1 MPRSVISLAT
11 MAVLAYAG
19 ICAALFL
26 LQRSLIYL
34 PQPFPSETVSRAAV
48 LSVDGAEIRITVR
61 EGSGKGALIYFGGNA
76 EVVPL
81 SAPELAEAFPG
92 RSLYLPHY
100 RGYGGST
107 GRPSEAAFLA
117 DALAVY
123 DMVRR
128 SHDDIVV
135 TGRSL
140 GSAMATWVA
149 SRRTVSGLV
158 LVTPFDSLA
167 TVAARHYPFFPVRL
181 LLLDRYDA
189 ASWAP
194 AVEAPTLILAAGED
208 EIVPLRSVERLGA
221 AFRPGLA
228 SLKIVPGA
236 GHNTLSLLPGYVEPL
251 RVLP

>member
-1 MPRSVISLAT
+1 MTTLAAL
-11 MAVLAYAG
+11 AVLAYAG

-34 PQPFPSETVSRAAV
+34 PQPFPSEAVSRAAT
-48 LSVDGAEIRITVR
+48 LAVDGAEIRVTVR

-92 RSLYLPHY
+92 RTLYLPHY

-107 GRPSEAAFLA
+107 GHPSEPAFLA

-123 DMVRR
+123 DLASR
-128 SHDDIVV
+128 SHDDIAVM
-135 TGRSL
+135 GRSL

-149 SRRTVSGLV
+149 GRRPVSGLV

-181 LLLDRYDA
+181 LLRDRYET

-194 AVEAPTLILAAGED
+194 LVEAPTLILAAGDD
-208 EIVPLRSVERLGA
+208 EIVPLPSAERLHA
-221 AFRPGLA
+221 AFRPGL
-228 SLKIVPGA
+228 STLRVISDA
-236 GHNTLSLLPGYVEPL
+236 GHNTISFIPEYARAL
-251 RVLP
+251 RAFP